1 MKFFTCVFCVC
12 LMTIQSMAGVIAHWR
27 FEEGGGYTVTSETN
41 SYGITYTGNLQRAT
55 TFTDNV
61 PVPTIGGEANN
72 YSLGGNLRGGDPSGG
87 AWGEVIFPDQTM
99 TLGSSFTYECY
110 FLTITHMPSTFF
122 TIQDDVNKLDIGM
135 ALSGGGFGYRI
146 YVKEE

>member
-1 MKFFTCVFCVC
+1 MNMKFSTCVC
-12 LMTIQSMAGVIAHWR
+12 LMGVVAIQSMASVIAHWR
-27 FEEGGGYTVTSETN
+27 FEEGEGYTVTSTT
-41 SYGITYTGNLQRAT
+41 GLYTGTLRNAT
-55 TFTDNV
+55 EFSDRVSTNMIPNSGD
-61 PVPTIGGEANN
+61 ANN